1 MEHIVEVV
9 EEQNI
14 SNAVASVVNSSNTS
28 KDGVDA
34 RIRMLGIPEGQ
45 LSPTV
50 YFALSAMLEKLDDT
64 NRDLRRTK
72 ENLAELERLVDVDCL
87 APIPN
92 RRAFMRR
99 LNWAI
104 SMHERYAHPSTV
116 LYFDLNDFKQIN
128 DNYGHAAGDIAIR
141 HVSQIL
147 TNTMRESDF
156 IARLGGDEFGI
167 IMYHAQEEAAKRRGL
182 KIADAIK
189 STPFTYNGKALYVDV
204 ACGLYT
210 LHKGDGAEDALSKA
224 DFSMY
229 VDKRKTKQ
237 GSKEVA

>member
-1 MEHIVEVV
+1 MEKEMKKTIDQLSDVVGNMEV
-9 EEQNI
+9 
-14 SNAVASVVNSSNTS
+14 S
-28 KDGVDA
+28 KKGVDA
-34 RIRMLGIPEGQ
+34 RINMLGIPDGQ

-64 NRDLRRTK
+64 NHELQRTK
-72 ENLAELERLVDVDCL
+72 ENLAELEHLVDVDCL

-99 LNWAI
+99 LNWAL

-128 DNYGHAAGDIAIR
+128 DNYGHSAGDLAIR
-141 HVSQIL
+141 HVAQIL
-147 TNTMRESDF
+147 NNTMRESDF

-167 IMYHAQEEAAKRRGL
+167 IMYYADNTAAKRRGE
-182 KIADAIK
+182 KIADAIR
-189 STPFTYNGKALYVDV
+189 STPFTFDGKALYVDV
-204 ACGLYT
+204 ACGFYT
-210 LHKGDGAEDALSKA
+210 LSKGDSAEDALAKA

-229 VDKRKTKQ
+229 VDKRKAKQ
-237 GSKEVA
+237 GNREVAYGT